1 MSKKESNRQRLR
13 NTRHQGREFDPTPLA
28 VKVDKRQPRSL
39 KEQVAMQVKTSM
51 QQLEEEYTSI
61 EEAFDLDEEGD
72 PEGDEFGLSVYQI
85 EDALE
90 VHGRPD
96 AEELVQATKDQNL
109 IDPETPPSSMKTER
123 SDLTEHSE
131 EGPAGSVEEGR

>member
-1 MSKKESNRQRLR
+1 MSKKSNRQKLR
-13 NTRHQGREFDPTPLA
+13 ETRHQGRAFDPTPIA

-51 QQLEEEYTSI
+51 QQLQEEYTGL
-61 EEAFDLDEEGD
+61 EDTFDLDDEGD
-72 PEGDEFGLSVYQI
+72 VEEDEFGLSVYQL

-96 AEELVQATKDQNL
+96 AEELVQSTKDANL
-109 IDPETPPSSMKTER
+109 IDPEPPSSSIQTER

-131 EGPAGSVEEGR
+131 EGPGGSVEEGR